1 MDKLSSFQGNNIL
14 KLFELAKELSKLKFF
29 ETFVTHFQNKI
40 LSFILEKDDLKLW
53 RDFIDGNCTL
63 KITRDDIA
71 EVNGKDKA
79 QDSIESTSDNTSN
92 DNGGE
97 NEDDDEEE
105 EAFDEGYEPL
115 QSLALH
121 VRYLLWE
128 KAIDFYYSCKELDNS
143 VNDIEEVSDDYELI
157 DRIDREV
164 EDGDGLKKA
173 GENEEKKAE
182 VVVKV
187 RKEEDDYDD
196 DDEEDDDE
204 EKGEDKKNVDSKAD
218 NMEEEYERNED
229 NRIILTIPISILKE
243 KNKSDAPKSTAING
257 TSTEP
262 DSESSKDANGNV
274 SIATEAADAS
284 ASASSTTDQTLIKEF
299 NKIYHNFEYD
309 RETLM
314 KRRKLEKSDKQLE
327 EASSE
332 QDSNQNGS
340 GGTGASTSAAGGISS
355 KEQQQLGINLGSA
368 SHSLKHL
375 LKAIL
380 HQRDEIEL
388 NDFELRSLF
397 MDVRKNRGK
406 WASDERVGQEELY
419 EACEKVVMDLRGY
432 TEHSTPF
439 LNKVSK
445 REAPNYGLIIKKPM
459 DLNTVMK
466 KLKGLQ
472 YQSKQLFVDDL
483 NLIWNNCL
491 TYNADPK
498 HFLRA
503 HAIAMQKRTNKL
515 VPSIPN
521 ITIRSRAEVE
531 KEEELEEKNEA
542 AAAAAEAGTTEGG
555 AGKATQKGRK
565 RTKADADEVEKNE
578 DKTKEEN
585 DQEENKIKEEK
596 DDEGIKIK
604 EENEAASDENDVEMA
619 DASTATI
626 GTVGGGTGED
636 EDEEDDDVDVNIA
649 GDLDEEEV
657 DLELQAWRS
666 MTAKSRA
673 NYCAKRSELFTESF
687 ALNPNAEAMTRE
699 SNEMNNF
706 KHYLSNDEVVSK
718 SSNLLESDEPY
729 LLEYDVMGGLPG
741 LVYPGLDSESEL
753 KREQKLVDLYLQQLG
768 GDVNNIKSDFVLPVD
783 SGLNKVYHDIIGK
796 IQDIRKICFKISL
809 IRQMQTQQFVH
820 HTQMK
825 QPEVED
831 IKEVDIDPVSKLSN
845 HEPFSSEVQYGV
857 LRRAVS
863 KVAMQTGFELT
874 EPFAINALTQVAEK
888 YYGNLVKT
896 LKMHLETNSSNRLT
910 YKEALLATLLENGVN
925 KPDDL
930 YTFVQE
936 RIVKQY
942 DKLKDLKIKLSN
954 FLKELL
960 RPGLENFNEKSFA
973 DNSEQFMTGDFSSD
987 LGDDFFGFKEL
998 GLDKEF
1004 KMLSGAIPIYLLHSR
1019 LHNNY
1024 AATGSVNK
1032 KNKYEDLK
1040 ELKDPKI
1047 YALEITQQ
1055 IGILRPFYN
1064 KLLEKTKTQYIKSRK
1079 KKGELTELPPDDK
1092 FLLIEDEELP
1102 QKQRNIRPRLP
1113 PTGKIVSVKKRT
1125 LANGFYLP
1133 EEE

>member
-29 ETFVTHFQNKI
+29 ETFVTDFQNKI

-63 KITRDDIA
+63 KITRDDVS
-71 EVNGKDKA
+71 EVNGEDKE
-79 QDSIESTSDNTSN
+79 QDSIESTNDNTSN
-92 DNGGE
+92 NNDDV
-97 NEDDDEEE
+97 EDHDDEEDDE

-164 EDGDGLKKA
+164 EDGDGSKKA
-173 GENEEKKAE
+173 GENEENKAE
-182 VVVKV
+182 EVVKV
-187 RKEEDDYDD
+187 RNEEDDYDD
-196 DDEEDDDE
+196 DDDEDEE
-204 EKGEDKKNVDSKAD
+204 EKGQDTKDNDSKVD
-218 NMEEEYERNED
+218 NMEEEYERNEE
-229 NRIILTIPISILKE
+229 NRIILTIPISVLKD
-243 KNKSDAPKSTAING
+243 KSKSDVPESTAING
-257 TSTEP
+257 ISTEP
-262 DSESSKDANGNV
+262 NTEGSKDLNGSNAA
-274 SIATEAADAS
+274 IATDAADAS
-284 ASASSTTDQTLIKEF
+284 ASTSPTTDQSLIKEF

-327 EASSE
+327 ESSSE
-332 QDSNQNGS
+332 QDTNQNGT
-340 GGTGASTSAAGGISS
+340 GGTGASTSTAGGIST

-375 LKAIL
+375 LKAIS
-380 HQRDEIEL
+380 HQRDEIDL

-472 YQSKQLFVDDL
+472 YQSKQSFVDDL

-542 AAAAAEAGTTEGG
+542 AAAAATTEGG

-565 RTKADADEVEKNE
+565 RTKADADEVENN
-578 DKTKEEN
+578 DDNSKEEN
-585 DQEENKIKEEK
+585 DRDENKIKEEK
-596 DDEGIKIK
+596 DDESTKIK
-604 EENEAASDENDVEMA
+604 EENGTASDDIDIEMA
-619 DASTATI
+619 DASTITN
-626 GTVGGGTGED
+626 GTVGGGGGED
-636 EDEEDDDVDVNIA
+636 DDEEEDDVDVNVA

-673 NYCAKRSELFTESF
+673 NYCAKRSELFTDSF
-687 ALNPNAEAMTRE
+687 SLNPNAEAMTRE
-699 SNEMNNF
+699 SYEMNNF
-706 KHYLSNDEVVSK
+706 KHYLSNDQVVSK

-741 LVYPGLDSESEL
+741 LVYSGLDSESEL
-753 KREQKLVDLYLQQLG
+753 KREQKLVDLYLQQSG
-768 GDVNNIKSDFVLPVD
+768 GDVNNIKSDFVLPLD

-863 KVAMQTGFELT
+863 KIAMQTGFEST

-896 LKMHLETNSSNRLT
+896 LKMHLETNSTNRLT
-910 YKEALLATLLENGVN
+910 YKEALLATLLENGIN

-1047 YALEITQQ
+1047 YASEITQQ
-1055 IGILRPFYN
+1055 IGILRPFYY

-1079 KKGELTELPPDDK
+1079 KKGESTELPPDDK

-1133 EEE
+1133 DEE